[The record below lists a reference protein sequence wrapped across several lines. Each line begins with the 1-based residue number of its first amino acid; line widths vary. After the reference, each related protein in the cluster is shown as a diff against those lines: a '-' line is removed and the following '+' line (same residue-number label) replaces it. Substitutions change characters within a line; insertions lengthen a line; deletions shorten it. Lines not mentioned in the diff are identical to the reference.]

1 LSIPLPVFDRQQA
14 GRQRAAAEAQQARAE
29 YRLARTRAEG
39 ELRGLSRQAEALRT
53 AAVDYRSRALAAS
66 PELLRI
72 AEAAYRGGE
81 SSLLELLDAY
91 RGALESETAALELEK
106 RAREARIEY
115 DLLPGAPNENPTQN
129 LADRHQ
135 GQKPSFIAWRGGR
148 DVASRGLFPFHR
160 SGGRAVSQ
168 IRRPHRPDK
177 GNGHTDRAATK
188 PDWQGLGELT
198 PRRWSFRPARKRSSA
213 RPWPAWWTACWCSKT
228 RAVRPGAPLLHIV
241 SPELGQLQLQLLQTG
256 ARATLARQTAQRE
269 QKLFEDEVIPQ
280 RRVQEAQAALK
291 EAEAAWNQ
299 AKAALRLGGMSAT
312 TIARIAASGIPQDG
326 ITLTA
331 ARGGV
336 VTEMMVKPGQRVDAA
351 TALLHL
357 DKTDTLGLDIQV
369 PVAESANLATNW
381 PAGTKVEVPD
391 RGITA
396 RITSA
401 SSMVAAGS
409 QTVVLRAMVEKKTAQ
424 LRPGEFVTVALPL
437 GGAKDAWD
445 VPLAAVA
452 HDGKQAYVFIR
463 TSDGFE
469 ARPVKA
475 TASAGQRVRVQGAL
489 KAGEQVA
496 ISGVIALKG
505 AWLSGKVD
513 GKGGD

>member
-1 LSIPLPVFDRQQA
+1 MQQN
-14 GRQRAAAEAQQARAE
+14 Q
-29 YRLARTRAEG
+29 
-39 ELRGLSRQAEALRT
+39 S
-53 AAVDYRSRALAAS
+53 
-66 PELLRI
+66 
-72 AEAAYRGGE
+72 
-81 SSLLELLDAY
+81 
-91 RGALESETAALELEK
+91 
-106 RAREARIEY
+106 
-115 DLLPGAPNENPTQN
+115 
-129 LADRHQ
+129 
-135 GQKPSFIAWRGGR
+135 
-148 DVASRGLFPFHR
+148 
-160 SGGRAVSQ
+160 
-168 IRRPHRPDK
+168 
-177 GNGHTDRAATK
+177 
-188 PDWQGLGELT
+188 
-198 PRRWSFRPARKRSSA
+198 
-213 RPWPAWWTACWCSKT
+213 
-228 RAVRPGAPLLHIV
+228 VRPGAPLLHIV

-256 ARATLARQTAQRE
+256 ARVTLARQTAQRE

-280 RRVQEAQAALK
+280 RRVRRPSRPWK
-291 EAEAAWNQ
+291 SKAAWNQ

-312 TIARIAASGIPQDG
+312 TIARIAVSGIPQDG

-381 PAGTKVEVPD
+381 PAETKIGRIPIGESSHASPAPVRWSRQAVK
-391 RGITA
+391 RWCCA
-396 RITSA
+396 RRS
-401 SSMVAAGS
+401 
-409 QTVVLRAMVEKKTAQ
+409 KKTAQ
-424 LRPGEFVTVALPL
+424 LRPGEFVTVTLPL

-469 ARPVKA
+469 ARPVQA

>member
-1 LSIPLPVFDRQQA
+1 MKNLSKTSLIAIKDKIPRLSLGAVA
-14 GRQRAAAEAQQARAE
+14 GMWLLAGFSLSTVQAAAPSAKFAVPNAQIKAMGIQTTP
-29 YRLARTRAEG
+29 L
-39 ELRGLSRQAEALRT
+39 Q
-53 AAVDYRSRALAAS
+53 
-66 PELLRI
+66 
-72 AEAAYRGGE
+72 
-81 SSLLELLDAY
+81 
-91 RGALESETAALELEK
+91 
-106 RAREARIEY
+106 
-115 DLLPGAPNENPTQN
+115 
-129 LADRHQ
+129 
-135 GQKPSFIAWRGGR
+135 
-148 DVASRGLFPFHR
+148 
-160 SGGRAVSQ
+160 SQ
-168 IRRPHRPDK
+168 IGKVKATYPAQVVVPV
-177 GNGHTDRAATK
+177 GAEEIVSSPVAGLVDRLLV
-188 PDWQGLGELT
+188 QQNQ
-198 PRRWSFRPARKRSSA
+198 S
-213 RPWPAWWTACWCSKT
+213 
-228 RAVRPGAPLLHIV
+228 VRPGAPLLHIV

-256 ARATLARQTAQRE
+256 ARVTLARQTAQRE

-280 RRVQEAQAALK
+280 RRVQEAQSALK

-312 TIARIAASGIPQDG
+312 TIARIAVSGIPQDG

-391 RGITA
+391 RGIIA

-401 SSMVAAGS
+401 SSMVTAGS
-409 QTVVLRAMVEKKTAQ
+409 QTVVLRATVEKKTAQ
-424 LRPGEFVTVALPL
+424 LRPGEFVTVTLPL

-469 ARPVKA
+469 ARPVQA